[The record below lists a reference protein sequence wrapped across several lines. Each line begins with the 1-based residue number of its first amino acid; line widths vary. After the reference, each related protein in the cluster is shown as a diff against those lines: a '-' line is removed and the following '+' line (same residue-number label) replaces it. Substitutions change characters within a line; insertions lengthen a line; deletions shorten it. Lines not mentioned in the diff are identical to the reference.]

1 MTVTEKK
8 VKGNLHG
15 GTHIHSPWIFL
26 DMNGQRRISE
36 NVSVPLLVNA
46 PGDYFV
52 IGTVQLYTSINGTT
66 AYRWDI
72 SNALDEG
79 EGRYIRYQSPPQIN
93 EVSDGVLYF
102 SYVAIAL
109 ASAALAFLI
118 GQTLWNREHQVL
130 KLSQGDFLVVFGMSA
145 LVATCCTFLLTPKND
160 TYCRLQFPV
169 LLIPIQLMYAITIGR
184 LWRIHAV
191 ISPLLLEHLS
201 KGKRGVVAKFVAA
214 LTYVSF
220 KVNNMFTVR
229 KSNMRRSTMGLKQQI
244 SAFQLACVVGLFAF
258 PQVIIQVLA
267 LIFQPQTRVIQFN
280 DDESVGRATCSSGVS
295 AAADLVNYGFLVL
308 LLLVVILIVMAH
320 SSRKLPSLFNE
331 THVIYDS
338 AFLSM
343 VLLCLGGAVIA
354 LTDSPTAS
362 PDVEYLISIVLVL
375 SITLNSGVRIMLPKL
390 KRVWKNEIVI
400 VSKLVT
406 DHHRKAREKQATR
419 DSSGGGVTGLDGS
432 YTGGRFQSS
441 FSRGDGDYDMAQTDG
456 LVATY
461 HSNSNEV
468 LGRRSSMSGRSSVSS
483 NMSDGGNNIAEV
495 NKKYNITTI
504 KENELNGSVS
514 SFAGDSSGVNG
525 QQPSHARADC
535 KSPAAT
541 AGLEGDLKEEDVV
554 VDFKDELSD
563 TASQKLGVM
572 KGELGSVDEA
582 EPIDLENASGGLD
595 VAPSHAAVDS
605 GLDNVVKSFETDEEA
620 DLEKAA
626 AVGSS
631 FGQHSEEKERKSSFG
646 RGLLKNVMAK
656 GLSWRLSSSKGFD
669 TGVSDDEEGPNQ
681 NKAEADD
688 EQKEPREHRRRR
700 RGRRLAN
707 RMVVTE
713 DETPARR
720 LVLKMLDLQDQLEAV
735 NNKIMSGLAVTQE
748 DWGVITKLTGKLDR
762 TFTNEVEWEWEEAKK
777 YEESLRNVMPTDMAR
792 TPGVSFAGEINENG
806 PSKPTKKEKRIQS
819 IKRGASSRKEPG
831 TEETTDEV
839 SVGQIG
845 EISKIE
851 DVPDGLY
858 FT

>member
-1 MTVTEKK
+1 MK
-8 VKGNLHG
+8 
-15 GTHIHSPWIFL
+15 
-26 DMNGQRRISE
+26 GQRRISE
-36 NVSVPLLVNA
+36 NVTVPLLVNA

-52 IGTVQLYTSINGTT
+52 IGTVQLYTGINGTT

-72 SNALDEG
+72 SNALDAG
-79 EGRYIRYQSPPQIN
+79 EGRYIRYQAPPEIN
-93 EVSDGVLYF
+93 EVSDGVMYF
-102 SYVAIAL
+102 SYAAIAL
-109 ASAALAFLI
+109 ASVALAFLV

-130 KLSQGDFLVVFGMSA
+130 KLSQGDFLVVFGISA
-145 LVATCCTFLLTPKND
+145 LIATCCTFLLIPKDD
-160 TYCRLQFPV
+160 TYCRLQFPL

-201 KGKRGVVAKFVAA
+201 KGKPGVVAKFVAA

-220 KVNNMFTVR
+220 AGNNMFTVR
-229 KSNMRRSTMGLKQQI
+229 KQNMRQRTAGLKQQI
-244 SAFQLACVVGLFAF
+244 SAFQLGCVVGLFAF
-258 PQVIIQVLA
+258 PQFIIQVLA
-267 LIFQPQTRVIQFN
+267 VIFQPQARVIQFN

-308 LLLVVILIVMAH
+308 LLLVIILIVMAH

-343 VLLCLGGAVIA
+343 VLLCLGAAVIA

-362 PDVEYLISIVLVL
+362 PDVEYLISMVLVL

-390 KRVWKNEIVI
+390 KRVWKNEVVI

-406 DHHRKAREKQATR
+406 DHHRKAREKQAMR
-419 DSSGGGVTGLDGS
+419 DSGGATGIGAS
-432 YTGGRFQSS
+432 YTNHFHSS

-468 LGRRSSMSGRSSVSS
+468 LGRSCSMSGRSSVSS
-483 NMSDGGNNIAEV
+483 NMSDGGNNIAEI

-514 SFAGDSSGVNG
+514 SFAGDSSGVDN
-525 QQPSHARADC
+525 QQSTHARADRN
-535 KSPAAT
+535 SPAGIT
-541 AGLEGDLKEEDVV
+541 GLQNDKIEEDVV

-563 TASQKLGVM
+563 TASQKHVIM
-572 KGELGSVDEA
+572 KGHSGSMDEA
-582 EPIDLENASGGLD
+582 EPIDLENATVGLD
-595 VAPSHAAVDS
+595 ATPSNAAVDS
-605 GLDNVVKSFETDEEA
+605 GRNDVVKSFETDEKD
-620 DLEKAA
+620 DLEKAG
-626 AVGSS
+626 AVGISS
-631 FGQHSEEKERKSSFG
+631 GQHSEEKERKTSFG
-646 RGLLKNVMAK
+646 LGASGLLKNFMAK
-656 GLSWRLSSSKGFD
+656 GLSWRISSSKGFD
-669 TGVSDDEEGPNQ
+669 VGVSDDEGGPDQ
-681 NKAEADD
+681 NKAETHD

-700 RGRRLAN
+700 RRLAN

-735 NNKIMSGLAVTQE
+735 NNKIMSGVAVTQE

-777 YEESLRNVMPTDMAR
+777 YEESLRDVMPTDMAR
-792 TPGVSFAGEINENG
+792 TPAVSFAGESNQKS
-806 PSKPTKKEKRIQS
+806 PSKPTTKENRIQS
-819 IKRGASSRKEPG
+819 MKRGASSRKEPG
-831 TEETTDEV
+831 TEETTDEDVV
-839 SVGQIG
+839 SQNGDT
-845 EISKIE
+845 SKK
-851 DVPDGLY
+851 DVLPDALY